1 MIKIYAD
8 ENVERSIVFSLKERG
23 FDIISVD
30 MEGRKGLSDKE
41 QLDFAN
47 ENERAILTHDLD
59 FVKICEKEEHKGV
72 LFIPKRRKPS
82 EITKRVVSILEVLD
96 QEDLENEVI
105 FV

>member
-8 ENVERSIVFSLKERG
+8 ENVERSVVFSLKERG
-23 FDIISVD
+23 FDITSVN
-30 MEGRKGLSDKE
+30 MEGRKGLPDKE

-47 ENERAILTHDLD
+47 ENGRVILTHDPD
-59 FVKICEKEEHKGV
+59 FVKICEKEEHHGI

-82 EITKRVVSILEVLD
+82 EIAKRVVRILEVLD
-96 QEDLENEVI
+96 SEDLENEVV